1 VRLPAHVHCASLIA
15 RFLQSE
21 SFYAVAQKKYVFVYD
36 QNGVELQ
43 YVRVCS

>member
-1 VRLPAHVHCASLIA
+1 MRH

-21 SFYAVAQKKYVFVYD
+21 SFYAVAQKQYVFIYD

-43 YVRVCS
+43 CVRPVLTCS